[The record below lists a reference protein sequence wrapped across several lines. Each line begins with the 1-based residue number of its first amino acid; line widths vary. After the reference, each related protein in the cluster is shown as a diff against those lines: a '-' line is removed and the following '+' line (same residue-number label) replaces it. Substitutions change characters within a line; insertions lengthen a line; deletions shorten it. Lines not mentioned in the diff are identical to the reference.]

1 RRQRSQRFEEPGG
14 ACRVL
19 RVDAVTVGEEHRVE
33 ASPFG
38 GAGEFLEIRD
48 VADASGRGVGMPPRR
63 RMMPD
68 AVEEGIEVKG
78 AWSGHQFIT
87 SPPSTTRFCP
97 VTARDQS
104 EAKNSPAA
112 AKSSGVVTFRS
123 GVDDAMRS
131 NTASGVA

>member
-1 RRQRSQRFEEPGG
+1 M
-14 ACRVL
+14 
-19 RVDAVTVGEEHRVE
+19 TVGEEHRVE
-33 ASPFG
+33 TSAFG
-38 GAGEFLEIRD
+38 GACEFLEIRD
-48 VADASGRGVGMPPRR
+48 VADAFDRGVGMPPCRR
-63 RMMPD
+63 VVPD
-68 AVEEGIEVKG
+68 AVEEGVEVEG

-104 EAKNSPAA
+104 DAKNSTAA

-131 NTASGVA
+131 NTASGVADDASVVRSRRRRPC